1 MHIRLMIVFF
11 FSLMI
16 IQAFVHSNVLAQQD
30 ARYMYTFERL
40 VQEQRYDVALQL
52 MENNKSTILETAA
65 SEKNEY
71 EAVMQQYLESGTEVL
86 QDESASYSEKRMAAQ
101 QILILWDAIQNENAP
116 LWTTWKQEL
125 DKKMER
131 ILAKESVSTE
141 DIEEIAYYVQ
151 VISPVAKL
159 HLDDEQYQDY
169 QASISLLTNNQEQSN
184 EKELEETFSHISQ
197 LNSDTM
203 NHANAEYTKWLI
215 FIVFGF
221 IFLSLSYVAWAKY
234 RGEAV

>member
-1 MHIRLMIVFF
+1 MRIRVMIVFF

-40 VQEQRYDVALQL
+40 VQEQRYHVALQL
-52 MENNKSTILETAA
+52 IENNKSTILETAA
-65 SEKNEY
+65 REKNAY
-71 EAVMQQYLESGTEVL
+71 KDVMQQYLESGIDIL
-86 QDESASYSEKRMAAQ
+86 QEDSASYTEKRIAAQ

-125 DKKMER
+125 DRKMDL
-131 ILAKESVSTE
+131 ILSKESVSTE
-141 DIEEIAYYVQ
+141 DVEEIAYYVQ

-159 HLDDEQYQDY
+159 HLDEEQYQDY
-169 QASISLLTNNQEQSN
+169 QASISLLTNDQKVSN

-203 NHANAEYTKWLI
+203 NKANAEYTKWLI